1 MASGD
6 EASAFHSARPCLYL
20 WSQQGRALQ
29 EPCPYQP
36 WPCLLLGFAHAPF
49 TSLAWLPTP
58 KSLIAFT
65 EILLLQKAQKT
76 KFLRTCGSFLV
87 STPFSLLL
95 PPADLKGEYKWRRRG
110 VGVGPREKKSRPS
123 LPRGAVV
130 LPATHPSDHSF
141 QACLQWYLSVLSLLF
156 PAGAVHQLCPPEGP
170 LCSGPPWP
178 QGHPATQP
186 RVSASS
192 LLLSLQ
198 PVPRQLL
205 QASIQVAVA
214 HPLFP
219 EFHGHSS
226 PLSEPLSCHRA
237 KAERAWLL
245 CPVYQGEDF
254 NKRNSKIGTCCS
266 LTNLSPR
273 GMLYFLRCDSAAGQD
288 RAL

>member
-6 EASAFHSARPCLYL
+6 EASTFHSVRPSLYL

-95 PPADLKGEYKWRRRG
+95 PPADLKGEYKWRQRGWG
-110 VGVGPREKKSRPS
+110 VGGWGSDQGRRRVTQAYPAVLWCFPPPTQATTASR
-123 LPRGAVV
+123 
-130 LPATHPSDHSF
+130 
-141 QACLQWYLSVLSLLF
+141 ACLEWYLSVLSLLF

-192 LLLSLQ
+192 LLFSVQ

-205 QASIQVAVA
+205 QASVQVAVA

-226 PLSEPLSCHRA
+226 PLSELPQS
-237 KAERAWLL
+237 
-245 CPVYQGEDF
+245 QG
-254 NKRNSKIGTCCS
+254 
-266 LTNLSPR
+266 
-273 GMLYFLRCDSAAGQD
+273 
-288 RAL
+288 